1 MNRFPVTQ
9 VTQSG
14 PTAGTSVS
22 SLREKYVLQKSHRAS
37 LASLV
42 NRCTSA
48 AASLLNLALFQEW
61 LRLLLPHV
69 SGNVDGGVGNPRHV
83 RDGEDLIQVIP
94 FPSCA
99 RFGVWWVL
107 PPTHHASERITKRF
121 LKGRT
126 TNEQTRH

>member
-14 PTAGTSVS
+14 LAAGTYVPFLHETPVHADSVPG
-22 SLREKYVLQKSHRAS
+22 VTC
-37 LASLV
+37 V
-42 NRCTSA
+42 TDRCTSA

-83 RDGEDLIQVIP
+83 RDGLHQK
-94 FPSCA
+94 S
-99 RFGVWWVL
+99 
-107 PPTHHASERITKRF
+107 
-121 LKGRT
+121 
-126 TNEQTRH
+126 